1 MNPPYSL
8 PRHSRKDE
16 KHYTMLWLKAF
27 HVIAVIT
34 WFAGLFYLPRLYV
47 YHADAGDSISVAR
60 FVLME
65 RRLFAIMSI
74 GAAASVGFGA
84 AMLAA
89 APVYLAMEWLRIK
102 LVLVLLLIA
111 YHGVCYK
118 LMRDFAL
125 NRNARS
131 AKWYRL
137 FNEVPSLLLIG
148 IVVLA
153 VVKPF

>member
-1 MNPPYSL
+1 
-8 PRHSRKDE
+8 
-16 KHYTMLWLKAF
+16 MLWLKAF

-47 YHADAGDSISVAR
+47 YHADAKDSISIAR

-74 GAAASVGFGA
+74 GAVASVVLGA

-89 APVYLAMEWLRIK
+89 APVYLTMEWLRIK

-111 YHGVCYK
+111 YHGFCYG
-118 LMRDFAL
+118 LMRDFAR

-131 AKWYRL
+131 AKWYRV

-153 VVKPF
+153 VVKPV